1 VANVDVILTL
11 NNLPVEAAVR
21 VYPRKFIP
29 EDYDGRGDGAGSIVP
44 ASGTLEVRL
53 PDPLNLRRPGL
64 DQGDIS
70 IPPVATLFCDVVVVK
85 RTGEKRIY
93 GNLSMPIAP
102 PAPGDPT
109 PAATNPFSTAARRGV
124 SNAGIL
130 GLGSTDSLPSD
141 FMDGIIA
148 LTGEGNPRDASRLPT
163 MARRDLLAAGLSAGR
178 WQAVLS
184 AGRLARETHSAD
196 QRLGAPGGRGGRETQ
211 TMGAATQGGRL
222 AYDVARVAFRRTNHI
237 VARLEV
243 LAEDRWNEPAEL
255 TAGGAG
261 AGSFAGAVLQTI
273 APRCET
279 PELSMIRHLIDP
291 GDIPVSFN
299 ALVNWLIDKIDNV
312 LPPGSSLRGRII
324 NGLSTQLNNLKDNNA
339 LSEST
344 RERLYTE
351 TLREVMAAGFGRRDA
366 QWALRGAIGQA
377 RRFIYIESPGIAA
390 TKAASDTDP
399 RGVDL
404 FEAVGQRLTQA
415 PGLHVIFCSPKQLDF
430 APGYEPLAANQIRD
444 RRERIRALP
453 TAGGLNPRVIAFHP
467 IGFPGRPS
475 ALEATVV
482 VVDDLWML
490 VGSSSFR
497 RRGLTFD
504 GGSDLVLTDN
514 QVINGRSPAIARL
527 RRSLMLARLGATPPD
542 PAVAGLP
549 PDANFIRL
557 DDGVEAFY
565 LVREMLRSG
574 GLGRIGRLWNGM
586 QTGLDPIPPDSVSQ
600 DLANPEG
607 HDFPLAEALLLAAL
621 TGFRSF

>member
-1 VANVDVILTL
+1 
-11 NNLPVEAAVR
+11 
-21 VYPRKFIP
+21 
-29 EDYDGRGDGAGSIVP
+29 
-44 ASGTLEVRL
+44 
-53 PDPLNLRRPGL
+53 
-64 DQGDIS
+64 
-70 IPPVATLFCDVVVVK
+70 
-85 RTGEKRIY
+85 
-93 GNLSMPIAP
+93 
-102 PAPGDPT
+102 
-109 PAATNPFSTAARRGV
+109 
-124 SNAGIL
+124 
-130 GLGSTDSLPSD
+130 
-141 FMDGIIA
+141 
-148 LTGEGNPRDASRLPT
+148 
-163 MARRDLLAAGLSAGR
+163 
-178 WQAVLS
+178 
-184 AGRLARETHSAD
+184 
-196 QRLGAPGGRGGRETQ
+196 
-211 TMGAATQGGRL
+211 
-222 AYDVARVAFRRTNHI
+222 
-237 VARLEV
+237 
-243 LAEDRWNEPAEL
+243 
-255 TAGGAG
+255 
-261 AGSFAGAVLQTI
+261 
-273 APRCET
+273 
-279 PELSMIRHLIDP
+279 
-291 GDIPVSFN
+291 
-299 ALVNWLIDKIDNV
+299 
-312 LPPGSSLRGRII
+312 
-324 NGLSTQLNNLKDNNA
+324 
-339 LSEST
+339 
-344 RERLYTE
+344 
-351 TLREVMAAGFGRRDA
+351 MAASFGRRDA

-390 TKAASDTDP
+390 TRAASDSDP

-453 TAGGLNPRVIAFHP
+453 TAGGLNPRVTAFHP